1 MAVLARMIGR
11 HKLQIL
17 SFYSFLQKYLMPHQK
32 EIAKILSYLAESVHE
47 LIAPEE
53 LEPIVKHVIENFV
66 NDRCTEEAMCGGLN
80 TIREMCKRNK
90 LLLDEVNL
98 SYLTNYYKYKNKN
111 VSRSAK
117 SLINLFR
124 EINPKLLDK

>member
-1 MAVLARMIGR
+1 
-11 HKLQIL
+11 
-17 SFYSFLQKYLMPHQK
+17 MPHQK